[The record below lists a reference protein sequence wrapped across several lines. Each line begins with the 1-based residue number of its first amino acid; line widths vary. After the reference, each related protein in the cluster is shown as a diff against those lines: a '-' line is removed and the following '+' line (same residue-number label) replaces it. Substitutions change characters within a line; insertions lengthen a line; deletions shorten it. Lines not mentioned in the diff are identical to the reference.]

1 MKVRFH
7 AMKNREVLNRNCV
20 VATRR
25 GEQRNENG
33 QSVTTTACEGGQRE
47 LDSVGG
53 GGRACVGKAKP
64 VAEGKTLWHWRSG
77 MEQSA
82 ATCQHP
88 ADGWRRNGR
97 KAGCSKQGCRAGT
110 NGVHAQDHEPKN
122 RLARSQSVHSSDETG
137 NDRGAKERR
146 KVDG

>member
-20 VATRR
+20 VATRG

-33 QSVTTTACEGGQRE
+33 QSVTTTAGNGGQRE

-53 GGRACVGKAKP
+53 SGRACVGKAKP
-64 VAEGKTLWHWRSG
+64 VVEGKTLWQWWSG
-77 MEQSA
+77 LEKSP

-97 KAGCSKQGCRAGT
+97 KIGCSKQGDRAGT
-110 NGVHAQDHEPKN
+110 KGVHAQDHEPKN
-122 RLARSQSVHSSDETG
+122 RPVRSQSVHSSDEAG

>member
-1 MKVRFH
+1 MKVHFH
-7 AMKNREVLNRNCV
+7 AVKNREVSNRNCV
-20 VATRR
+20 VATR
-25 GEQRNENG
+25 GGKQRNENG
-33 QSVTTTACEGGQRE
+33 QSVTTTACNGGQRE
-47 LDSVGG
+47 LDSVGV

-64 VAEGKTLWHWRSG
+64 VVEGKTLWQGWSG
-77 MEQSA
+77 MEKSP

-97 KAGCSKQGCRAGT
+97 KTGCSKQGDRAG
-110 NGVHAQDHEPKN
+110 NNFP
-122 RLARSQSVHSSDETG
+122 ARSQSVHSSDEAG

>member
-7 AMKNREVLNRNCV
+7 AIKNREVLNRNCV
-20 VATRR
+20 VATRG

-33 QSVTTTACEGGQRE
+33 QSVTTTAGNGGQRE

-53 GGRACVGKAKP
+53 GGRACEAKAKS
-64 VAEGKTLWHWRSG
+64 VEEGKTLWQWRSG
-77 MEQSA
+77 LEKSP

-88 ADGWRRNGR
+88 ADGWRRNGW
-97 KAGCSKQGCRAGT
+97 KTGCSKQGDRAGT
-110 NGVHAQDHEPKN
+110 K
-122 RLARSQSVHSSDETG
+122 RLARSQSVHSSEEAG

>member
-33 QSVTTTACEGGQRE
+33 QSVTTTACDGGQRE
-47 LDSVGG
+47 LDSVGV
-53 GGRACVGKAKP
+53 GGRACGATAKP
-64 VAEGKTLWHWRSG
+64 VVEDKTLWQWRSG
-77 MEQSA
+77 LEKSP

-97 KAGCSKQGCRAGT
+97 KVGCSKQGYRAGA
-110 NGVHAQDHEPKN
+110 NGVHAQAHEPKN
-122 RLARSQSVHSSDETG
+122 RSARSQSVHSSDEAG

>member
-1 MKVRFH
+1 MKVHFH
-7 AMKNREVLNRNCV
+7 AMKNRAVSNRNCV

-33 QSVTTTACEGGQRE
+33 QSVTTTAWKGGQRE
-47 LDSVGG
+47 LDSVGVD
-53 GGRACVGKAKP
+53 GRACGAKAKP
-64 VAEGKTLWHWRSG
+64 VAEGKTLWHRWSG
-77 MEQSA
+77 LEEFP
-82 ATCQHP
+82 ATCQHN

-97 KAGCSKQGCRAGT
+97 KAGCSKQGYRAGT
-110 NGVHAQDHEPKN
+110 NGVHAHAHEPKN
-122 RLARSQSVHSSDETG
+122 RPARSQSVHSSDEAG